1 MPLTPVHSFAVPACM
16 RYIILLYRTP
26 DFLLASMMRLVA
38 ALLVLSCVQAFAPA
52 PLLSC
57 KVART
62 SSSSS
67 LRMKLNEADFVP
79 SEAW

>member
-1 MPLTPVHSFAVPACM
+1 
-16 RYIILLYRTP
+16 
-26 DFLLASMMRLVA
+26 MMRLVA

-57 KVART
+57 KVVRT